1 MSGTQDLDE
10 PLPLVEPWGKLL
22 SLNNFK
28 VKSQDLILKEVN
40 LFSLSRLLLAEMSQ
54 IPLWFKIID
63 YQEIIAN

>member
-54 IPLWFKIID
+54 IPL
-63 YQEIIAN
+63 

>member
-28 VKSQDLILKEVN
+28 VKSQDLTLKEV
-40 LFSLSRLLLAEMSQ
+40 LISTQ
-54 IPLWFKIID
+54 IDNNWQK
-63 YQEIIAN
+63 